1 MAFNVVETLFN
12 NYKQRFPDAS
22 MDNFLTYVKRNYP
35 NQYNWAK
42 QFVDTAQDY
51 TMGTIDDLKE
61 LGNQAK
67 ENVQQKANT
76 IKQNINQN
84 TKIAQQRLEQT
95 LSREGL
101 KKATTSTPK
110 IGSTAKNITKGG
122 AKAVGK
128 VAGPVAAV
136 ALDAPSTISNFNAP
150 GSNLASRA
158 LDIAGTGLMGL
169 SALGIGSGVGF
180 IPGAIGAIGAMGL
193 HSAADSVRNRNN
205 GVDLNTNPLREL
217 TPEQEQQ
224 YRQWVQDDANR
235 LQAQARNQIEQTQDA
250 IDFYNNVDDRLN
262 PGQFSPNPNIQESNM
277 RLPAAPTT
285 GVNTSGNINRPIS
298 NLTPVP
304 GQSDASNQNKVGNI
318 NMSNQQPILPN
329 NQQMA
334 NVIDNIQMLSSF
346 ARGLQSGNQLPNLG
360 VSPDELQAYS
370 NMLEQYGKNVSGL
383 QQDVDAYRKALQTSI
398 KNQAIAGGL
407 DTLGN
412 VLQATRIPK
421 QNMYTFNMRGDFV
434 GVGAPEDRSNL
445 GNLGQGLRNMNQAQ
459 LDAFRTN
466 MELQNSLRKAEQDR
480 ATQFADLLTG
490 ARLSN
495 QTGLPLNVARN
506 MSASDYIDYIQPTQ
520 EARNRAQELAMQ
532 GVVDILTGGQQQAAD
547 YTRAMNT
554 QALQNQG
561 AYQREALG
569 QLGQNQRA
577 QLDALVRTNLNE
589 LDNRTKLQLEQ
600 MSGMNAQQL
609 ERLKQSDPNAFY
621 RAIGPV
627 LMAATYT
634 TGPSSNLAG
643 NYIYTLL
650 NQLYPQGGQQSEGM
664 TPAAQSYWNNFNR

>member
-22 MDNFLTYVKRNYP
+22 MDNFLTYIKRNYP
-35 NQYNWAK
+35 NQYNWARR
-42 QFVDTAQDY
+42 FADTAQDY

-110 IGSTAKNITKGG
+110 IGSTAKNIVKGG
-122 AKAVGK
+122 AKTVK
-128 VAGPVAAV
+128 NIAGGAIAG
-136 ALDAPSTISNFNAP
+136 ALDIPTTIGNWTKEGAT
-150 GSNLASRA
+150 NLSRG
-158 LDIAGTGLMGL
+158 LDIAGNTLTMA
-169 SALGIGSGVGF
+169 SPYALK
-180 IPGAIGAIGAMGL
+180 IPGWRGKVLSGALLGGGQLAHFGSDWLI
-193 HSAADSVRNRNN
+193 NN
-205 GVDLNTNPLREL
+205 NQQPQQQSLSSEELRQL
-217 TPEQEQQ
+217 GTLVNQE
-224 YRQWVQDDANR
+224 ANQ
-235 LQAQARNQIEQTQDA
+235 LQAQARNQLQQTQDA
-250 IDFYNNVDDRLN
+250 IDFYNGVDDRLN
-262 PGQFSPNPNIQESNM
+262 PGQFSPSPNIQELNM
-277 RLPAAPTT
+277 RLPVTPTT
-285 GVNTSGNINRPIS
+285 RVNTSGNINRPIS

-304 GQSDASNQNKVGNI
+304 GQSDASNKNQVGNI

-360 VSPDELQAYS
+360 VSPEELQAYS

-383 QQDVDAYRKALQTSI
+383 QQDVDAYRKALQANVR
-398 KNQAIAGGL
+398 NQAIATGL

-445 GNLGQGLRNMNQAQ
+445 GNLGQGLRDMNQAQ

-466 MELQNSLRKAEQDR
+466 MELQNSLRKAEQDK

-495 QTGLPLNVARN
+495 QTGLPFNVARN

-532 GVVDILTGGQQQAAD
+532 GVADILTGGQQQAAD
-547 YTRAMNT
+547 YARAIDT

-600 MSGMNAQQL
+600 LSGMNAQQL

-634 TGPSSNLAG
+634 TGSSANLAG

-650 NQLYPQGGQQSEGM
+650 NQLYPQGVQQSGGM